1 MKYKVYMT
9 QYVTARVAVEIEI
22 ESDKDTE
29 ELEEEI
35 YDAIEDW
42 TRLSRFDPDM
52 EEFPGSY
59 VAKSYKYDLK
69 YDGDD
74 GDEIEVYIEKNE
86 VE

>member
-42 TRLSRFDPDM
+42 TRLSRFDPDI

-59 VAKSYKYDLK
+59 VAKSYKYDLAT
-69 YDGDD
+69 YGP